1 MAASL
6 LADIDWTN
14 LDSAEMTTAV
24 KVLCIAMQER
34 FNIGAMNMDGTYST
48 SGTPANPSDDTL
60 KDMFPYK
67 TNTPRWPLN
76 DGDPL
81 IDYTNNQAAQD
92 DLVHLIQNAAQ
103 HYADIEKWNDAAT
116 NKDSGDTRFVLS
128 GAADAPGTY
137 DNRLLEVTGY
147 TTYPDLTVMAPEE
160 VKKLYDMVVIMRY
173 VVRNTQATLRSNVH
187 RVFGGEFDVSQAGNF
202 SEGDDGDG
210 ANYYNS
216 GSSSDVT
223 PITNTTPYSAFETGN
238 SNLFG
243 SSAASFDESTDSGTY
258 EPPFFGGV
266 DQPYYIKLV
275 VTSGKAGYRNL
286 IRAFQTH
293 FVIDWA
299 TPKTAVGFIGKPLE
313 YKTQNNMTSLTN
325 TFPTGF
331 DTNFNYPATTT
342 AVDERYWE
350 TVTIS
355 TTLEVVTVKRD
366 NLLVGVTLPAAP
378 NSLAASDVIEVDPR
392 MGGNLIV
399 FQLEDWDGDGGFEYY
414 TPAP

>member
-6 LADIDWTN
+6 LAGIDWTD

-24 KVLCIAMQER
+24 RILCIAMQER
-34 FNIGAMNMDGTYST
+34 FNIGAMRMDGTFFT
-48 SGTPANPSDDTL
+48 GGTAINPSDNIL

-76 DGDPL
+76 DDDPL
-81 IDYTNNQAAQD
+81 VDYTNQTLAHNN
-92 DLVHLIQNAAQ
+92 LNHLILNAAQ
-103 HYADIEKWNDAAT
+103 HYADIEKWDDAAT

-147 TTYPDLTVMAPEE
+147 TTYPDLSVMAPEE
-160 VKKLYDMVVIMRY
+160 VKKLYDMVVVMKY
-173 VVRNTQATLRSNVH
+173 VVRNTQSTLRANVH
-187 RVFGGEFDVSQAGNF
+187 RIFIGEFDVSQSGNF

-210 ANYYNS
+210 ANYYNA
-216 GSSSDVT
+216 GSSSTVT

-238 SNLFG
+238 SNLFA

-258 EPPFFGGV
+258 EPPFYGGV
-266 DQPYYIKLV
+266 DQPYYIKLII
-275 VTSGKAGYRNL
+275 TAGKGGYRSL

-313 YKTQNNMTSLTN
+313 YKTQANMTSLTN

-331 DTNFNYPATTT
+331 DTNFDYPATTT

-350 TVTIS
+350 TVTTS
-355 TTLEVVTVKRD
+355 TTLEVVTVERD
-366 NLLVGVTLPAAP
+366 NLLVGVTLPSAP
-378 NSLAASDVIEVDPR
+378 NSLAALDEIEVDPR
-392 MGGNLIV
+392 MNILTV
-399 FQLEDWDGDGGFEYY
+399 YQLEDWGGDGGFEYY
-414 TPAP
+414 